1 MAKYSIARTKK
12 VKELLKSLICNNS
25 TKRYYYKGGKV
36 TFTRHIQS
44 FLIEFDTLKKAV
56 EMSSKAFFE
65 LAPDDNESVYDVAQ
79 RIENTICNK
88 MSKKINYET
97 IK

>member
-1 MAKYSIARTKK
+1 MAKYSFARAKK

-44 FLIEFDTLKKAV
+44 FLIEFDNLKKAV
-56 EMSSKAFFE
+56 EMSSQAFFE

-79 RIENTICNK
+79 RIENQLSNSAK
-88 MSKKINYET
+88 SKL
-97 IK
+97 

>member
-44 FLIEFDTLKKAV
+44 FLIEFDNLKKAV
-56 EMSSKAFFE
+56 EMSSQAFFE
-65 LAPDDNESVYDVAQ
+65 LAPDDNETVYDVAQ
-79 RIENTICNK
+79 RIENQLSNSAK
-88 MSKKINYET
+88 SRL
-97 IK
+97 